1 MNDREHATHAADSIS
16 RSMPDEV
23 EVAVVG
29 AGPVGLT
36 IATML
41 AAYGIRTVVLDRAA
55 GPAAHSR
62 AAVVQARTLETLEP
76 LGIVEEALRRGVIVS
91 QFSVRDR
98 DQRLLAVDFG
108 RLPTAHPYT
117 LMLPQDETE
126 SLLREAL
133 GRRGGAVLW
142 GHEVTGISQNHNEV
156 EIKVRYAQRNERLRA
171 RFVIGCDGAH
181 STVREVLGMRFE
193 GATYPQSFVLADVLM
208 DWGLPDD
215 EVQLFFSPEGLVV
228 VAPLPHGLHR
238 VVATVDDAPPEPSL
252 KDVQALLD
260 ARGPRA
266 PRPVVDKVVWSS
278 RFRVHYRV
286 AAAFREGAVFLCGD
300 AAHIHSPAGGQGMN
314 TGIQDAMNLAWK
326 LALVI
331 RGYAPGSLLDSY
343 ERERKQVA
351 REVVAT
357 THRITRSA
365 TMRSRVSRRIRNVLL
380 SGADRTGWLAARLA
394 RNLAE
399 IDITYRSGW
408 SVDGSTAVE
417 RWAPKGDAALPGADP
432 AFRLVVPSAH
442 ADDATAVATGL
453 PGLPVRV
460 SPKPGIKEAAI
471 VRPDGYVAGRG
482 APGEEARLLDLLAR
496 ALEAP
501 AERRGS

>member
-62 AAVVQARTLETLEP
+62 AAVVQARTLETLGP

-91 QFSVRDR
+91 QFGVRDR

-156 EIKVRYAQRNERLRA
+156 EIKVWYAQRNERLRA
-171 RFVIGCDGAH
+171 RFVIGCDGSR
-181 STVREVLGMRFE
+181 STVREALGMRFE

-208 DWGLPDD
+208 DW
-215 EVQLFFSPEGLVV
+215 
-228 VAPLPHGLHR
+228 
-238 VVATVDDAPPEPSL
+238 
-252 KDVQALLD
+252 
-260 ARGPRA
+260 
-266 PRPVVDKVVWSS
+266 
-278 RFRVHYRV
+278 
-286 AAAFREGAVFLCGD
+286 
-300 AAHIHSPAGGQGMN
+300 
-314 TGIQDAMNLAWK
+314 
-326 LALVI
+326 
-331 RGYAPGSLLDSY
+331 
-343 ERERKQVA
+343 
-351 REVVAT
+351 
-357 THRITRSA
+357 
-365 TMRSRVSRRIRNVLL
+365 
-380 SGADRTGWLAARLA
+380 
-394 RNLAE
+394 
-399 IDITYRSGW
+399 
-408 SVDGSTAVE
+408 
-417 RWAPKGDAALPGADP
+417 
-432 AFRLVVPSAH
+432 
-442 ADDATAVATGL
+442 GL